1 LFITLIL
8 CFVVLINIY
17 NKVRT
22 LSNLW
27 NNNMKNRKIVITG
40 ASKGIGKAIAKKFA
54 LDDCE
59 IYLISSNEKT
69 LQYTS
74 KEINKGNN
82 SKIHYYAT
90 NLKTEQGCNNVL
102 SDIQNNFKDL
112 DTIIFSAGD
121 TKSGDFLSQ
130 PIDDFFDG
138 FDLKFY
144 SVVRLLKGLWTNLK
158 QKKGW
163 VVAINGQ
170 MANTPNPNFTVG
182 GAVNSALENLCKAL
196 SKRGIQDNV
205 NINVIHPGMTS
216 TERLISIIQ
225 ANANRENIS
234 FDQAKENAL
243 KASGLDR
250 FSTPEEVAELAYFLC
265 KENVRHI
272 NGTSI
277 TLDGGIKPTI

>member
-1 LFITLIL
+1 
-8 CFVVLINIY
+8 
-17 NKVRT
+17 
-22 LSNLW
+22 
-27 NNNMKNRKIVITG
+27 MKNRKIVITG

-54 LDDCE
+54 QDDCE
-59 IYLISSNEKT
+59 IYLVSSNKKT
-69 LQYTS
+69 LQKAS
-74 KEINKGNN
+74 KEINEGNN
-82 SKIHYYAT
+82 SKIYYFAS
-90 NLKTEQGCNNVL
+90 NLKTEQGCKDVIF
-102 SDIQNNFKDL
+102 DINNNFSDL

-130 PIDDFFDG
+130 PINDFFDG

-144 SVVRLLKGLWTNLK
+144 SVVRLLKGLWEKLK
-158 QKKGW
+158 QNKGW
-163 VVAINGQ
+163 IVAINGQ

-196 SKRGIQDNV
+196 SKKGIEDNV

-216 TERLISIIQ
+216 TDRLISIIQ
-225 ANANRENIS
+225 ANAKRENIS
-234 FDQAKENAL
+234 FDQAKKNAL
-243 KASGLDR
+243 KLTGLDR
-250 FSTPEEVAELAYFLC
+250 FSTPEEVAELTYFLC

>member
-1 LFITLIL
+1 
-8 CFVVLINIY
+8 
-17 NKVRT
+17 
-22 LSNLW
+22 
-27 NNNMKNRKIVITG
+27 MKNRKIVITG

-69 LQYTS
+69 LQDAS

-205 NINVIHPGMTS
+205 NIN
-216 TERLISIIQ
+216 II
-225 ANANRENIS
+225 NKI
-234 FDQAKENAL
+234 NAL
-243 KASGLDR
+243 
-250 FSTPEEVAELAYFLC
+250 
-265 KENVRHI
+265 I
-272 NGTSI
+272 
-277 TLDGGIKPTI
+277 